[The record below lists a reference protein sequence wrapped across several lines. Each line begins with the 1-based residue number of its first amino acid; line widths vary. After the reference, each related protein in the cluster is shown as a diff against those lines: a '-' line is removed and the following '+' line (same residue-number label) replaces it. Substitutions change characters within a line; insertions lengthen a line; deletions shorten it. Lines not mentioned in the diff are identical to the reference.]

1 MHVKLSTFKAHL
13 FKSTICVTAR
23 PTFTT
28 QPSSQESSTD
38 QTAHF
43 QNQTRNQQHAN
54 SRAEKHNPDASEQEN
69 LQAKL
74 NQPHTKNQTS
84 STAKVTEM
92 GNPHLRDVQTLFDQ
106 PGEYQEAT
114 TTAKSAETSLNQT
127 QSEPPLQTDTE
138 QALMN
143 RTQEDQPVN
152 STTEQA
158 NPQNRLKQNGFA
170 RRRERERFS
179 ERISRCARDPL
190 HCKFT
195 FT

>member
-1 MHVKLSTFKAHL
+1 MHVKLSTFKAHC

-43 QNQTRNQQHAN
+43 QNQTRNQHAN
-54 SRAEKHNPDASEQEN
+54 SRAEKHNPDATEQEN

-74 NQPHTKNQTS
+74 KQPHTKNQTS

-92 GNPHLRDVQTLFDQ
+92 GNPHLRDVQPLFDQ

-114 TTAKSAETSLNQT
+114 TSAKSAETSLNQT
-127 QSEPPLQTDTE
+127 QSEPPLQAE

-152 STTEQA
+152 PTTEQA
-158 NPQNRLKQNGFA
+158 NPRNRLQQNGFA

>member
-1 MHVKLSTFKAHL
+1 MHVKLSTFKAHC

-54 SRAEKHNPDASEQEN
+54 SQVEKHNPDATEQEN
-69 LQAKL
+69 LQATL
-74 NQPHTKNQTS
+74 NQPLNQYQAS
-84 STAKVTEM
+84 LTAKVTEID
-92 GNPHLRDVQTLFDQ
+92 NPRLRDANVQPLFDQ
-106 PGEYQEAT
+106 PREYQEAT
-114 TTAKSAETSLNQT
+114 TTAGSTETSLNQT
-127 QSEPPLQTDTE
+127 QSEPPLQAE

-152 STTEQA
+152 PTTEQA
-158 NPQNRLKQNGFA
+158 NPRNRLQQNGFA